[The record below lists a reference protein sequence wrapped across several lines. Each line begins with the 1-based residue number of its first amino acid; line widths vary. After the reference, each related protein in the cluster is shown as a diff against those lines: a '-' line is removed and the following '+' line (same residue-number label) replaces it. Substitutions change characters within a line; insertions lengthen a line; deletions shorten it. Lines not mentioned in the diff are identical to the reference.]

1 MQGNKNLHENSNSN
15 SNYARLPDDAP
26 PYQPQPVIIDDSQP
40 IYGQPQPYNQPYTQN
55 QGFNNQPFINQNQG
69 LANPID

>member
-1 MQGNKNLHENSNSN
+1 MLGNKNLQENSNSN
-15 SNYARLPDDAP
+15 SNYARLPDDA

-40 IYGQPQPYNQPYTQN
+40 IYGQPQPYTQN